1 MNAMAKQSS
10 NRMSK
15 EPTLPDSELEV
26 LRMLWKKE
34 RATAR
39 EVWAELQKHGSE
51 WTYATVNTLLQRL
64 EAKGLA
70 SSDKSRMTYIYWPQI
85 SRQQVVK
92 RRVKHLVDKLYDG
105 KGGSL
110 VMHLLKS
117 QRLSNDEVS
126 EIRELLDGSLGDDD
140 AK

>member
-1 MNAMAKQSS
+1 MAKQTV
-10 NRMSK
+10 NRGMK

-26 LRMLWKKE
+26 LRVLWKKE

-39 EVWAELQKHGSE
+39 EVWVELQEQGSD

-64 EAKGLA
+64 EAKTLA
-70 SSDKSRMTYIYWPQI
+70 ASDKSRMTYTYWPEI
-85 SRQQVVK
+85 SRNQVVK
-92 RRVKHLVDKLYDG
+92 RRVKQLVDKLYDG
-105 KGGSL
+105 KGSSL

-117 QRLSNDEVS
+117 QRLSGDEVS
-126 EIRELLDGSLGDDD
+126 EIRQLLDGTLGEHD